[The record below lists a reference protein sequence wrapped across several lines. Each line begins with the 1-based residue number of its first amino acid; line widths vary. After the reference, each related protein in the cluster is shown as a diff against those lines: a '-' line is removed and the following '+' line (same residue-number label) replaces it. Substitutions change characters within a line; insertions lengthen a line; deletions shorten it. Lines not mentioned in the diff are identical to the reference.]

1 MDLEKEHKGTLGYLG
16 MTTQLASENRLY
28 FKAGIKRVTN
38 CMRSNGITSN
48 VRKKKRNRIKRREEY
63 INDNLL
69 KGQFDRKGK
78 NEVWVTDTNEIKYGN
93 SGHKASRSRSAI
105 LRKIRTSISSNK
117 SMT

>member
-48 VRKKKRNRIKRREEY
+48 
-63 INDNLL
+63 DA
-69 KGQFDRKGK
+69 
-78 NEVWVTDTNEIKYGN
+78 T
-93 SGHKASRSRSAI
+93 ASRDT
-105 LRKIRTSISSNK
+105 KNT
-117 SMT
+117 SMTTC